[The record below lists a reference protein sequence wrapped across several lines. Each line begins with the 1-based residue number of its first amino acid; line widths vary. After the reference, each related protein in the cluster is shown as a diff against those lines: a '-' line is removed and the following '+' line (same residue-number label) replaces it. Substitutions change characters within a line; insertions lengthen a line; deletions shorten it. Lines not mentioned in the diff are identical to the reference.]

1 MIASPSFFSS
11 SRKML
16 SNFQTEH
23 ERKLL
28 KKSRPSSK
36 IDMMDGPIEDDT
48 ERQMALARLRDREYA
63 HLNELIHSNSIED
76 ILEPFSPMKND
87 EHEPIPIDE
96 QKRLNYQSQSING
109 EKSTTTA
116 TVTKIKPLNDIIE
129 SIDSLRCSDSSDRR
143 ARRQVDLEK
152 NRAKLGILI
161 F

>member
-1 MIASPSFFSS
+1 
-11 SRKML
+11 ML

-23 ERKLL
+23 ERKSL

-87 EHEPIPIDE
+87 EHESITIDE
-96 QKRLNYQSQSING
+96 QKRLIYQSQSING
-109 EKSTTTA
+109 EKSTTTTKT
-116 TVTKIKPLNDIIE
+116 TVAKIKPLNDIID